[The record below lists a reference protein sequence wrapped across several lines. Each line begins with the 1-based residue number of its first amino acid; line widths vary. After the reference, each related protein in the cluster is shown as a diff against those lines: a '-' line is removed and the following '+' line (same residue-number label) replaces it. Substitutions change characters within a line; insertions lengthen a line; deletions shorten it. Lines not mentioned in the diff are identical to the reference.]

1 LNTVTRFLADI
12 HAKSQ
17 KFRDFAVSSNY
28 VQELL
33 VVLYPVVV
41 SSEIVSAELE
51 IDSRESLA
59 LNFNGSDL
67 EQPSLTIIKT
77 TTVTPSTPDKPS
89 SSLRRGSS
97 FILVTSDKTP
107 HTPSTARLH
116 HIVLP
121 KSSGLALNI
130 SNSVVQG
137 LLEIV
142 IAVFQDQI
150 LTRKDFSGLGLFL
163 KVPPGFLEHQAFFE
177 SWLLRNTLSSLGNT
191 LMLNQNLLQE
201 PRVLTNLARFVT
213 HIGEAIYEGWFIGG
227 ADALLDFAGV
237 VLEHL
242 QRSDIARLKSTRLCS
257 QPIAIIRNTLFR
269 TMLLRL
275 SEVDANEAS
284 SFLEKLTFWQT
295 ILLSSEATD
304 DGQSEHLQLV
314 CYLLYARLVSSQPHV
329 RMLSADLWRIVLV
342 QKPEEAASI
351 LNHARTQHQRNLSSG
366 FQKIVELDN
375 ETFLYWID
383 EHREQLDAFFFG
395 AMSKTWESFVQE
407 ENLHTEQTTSERL
420 SRRKERLQQWHL
432 EEMAKEDAVRR
443 HDVSFGHWASN
454 IYTSEHLKHQ
464 RTIQDQNDAITFV
477 LASFTK
483 LTRELRRPNGLLH
496 DAGPAK
502 WRLDQTEGRNRM
514 RLRIVP
520 DDEERQDDYQP
531 KRRGT
536 ETPLKL
542 DTRIRALTASESVGV
557 TPSAMTQNVPD
568 LPQAILKGDS
578 MELDDSFE
586 MIEEPNDEDGYEDK
600 NRKVMR
606 SLNRGDQVQHVTN
619 ISRIVGL
626 EACEGLLILGKDSL
640 YLLDNFFQRADGE
653 IVNVWQ
659 APQDER
665 DPYVR
670 MIAGRESTEKRA
682 NTSSEHE
689 TRSWK
694 WEEIISVS
702 KRRFLF
708 RNVGLEVFFTDGRSY
723 LLTLISPLLRNELHS
738 QILSRAPQI
747 NGGPS
752 LAQPEDIWRFETLKS
767 PDDAPQTLGSKF
779 ANVFN
784 QSSSNPATRKW
795 MKGEISNFHYL
806 MLINTMAGRTF
817 NDLTQYPV
825 FPWILADYISEELDL
840 TNPKTF
846 RDLSKPM
853 GCQTTERE
861 AEFRDRYQSFAEMGD
876 HNSPPFH
883 YGTHYSSAMIVASY
897 LIRLQPFVQSYLLL
911 QGGSFDHPDRLFY
924 SIANAWDSASRVN
937 MTDVRELT
945 PEFFYLPEF
954 LVNSNKY
961 NFGVRQ
967 GDQTIDTVALPP
979 WAKGDPKIFIAKHR
993 EALESPY
1000 VSKNLHRWIDLVF
1013 GYKQK
1018 GDAAFDAVNVF
1029 HHLSYQGAKDLDNID
1044 DPVERL
1050 ATIGIIHNF
1059 GQTPHQVFQRA
1070 HPQREA
1076 MGHKYKRLDT
1086 AVQSLAR
1093 LPVCLLGTVS
1103 IPRFRVYLTS
1113 NTESHER
1120 VASLLFSWKQ
1130 ERLLCSAAFR
1140 LNIPPNY
1147 DKYMEWGF
1155 ADGSVR
1161 FYSADSRKVGVRS
1174 PLHII
1179 ILIIVVDRSF

>member
-17 KFRDFAVSSNY
+17 KFRDFAVSSSY
-28 VQELL
+28 IQELL
-33 VVLYPVVV
+33 IVLYPVVV
-41 SSEIVSAELE
+41 SSEIVCAELE
-51 IDSRESLA
+51 LNSRNSLA
-59 LNFNGSDL
+59 LNANGNGLD
-67 EQPSLTIIKT
+67 QPSPTIIKT
-77 TTVTPSTPDKPS
+77 TTVSPASSDVTS
-89 SSLRRGSS
+89 SSVRPGSS
-97 FILVTSDKTP
+97 FILVTSDRSK
-107 HTPSTARLH
+107 HSPSTARLH
-116 HIVLP
+116 HIVVP
-121 KSSGLALNI
+121 DSSGVSLNV

-150 LTRKDFSGLGLFL
+150 FTRKDFSGLGLFL
-163 KVPPGFLEHQAFFE
+163 KVPPGFLEHQTFFE
-177 SWLLRNTLSSLGNT
+177 SWLLRNTLSSISNA
-191 LMLNQNLLQE
+191 LMLNQSLLQE
-201 PRVLTNLARFVT
+201 TRVITNLAKFVT
-213 HIGEAIYEGWFIGG
+213 HVGEAIYEGWFIAG

-237 VLEHL
+237 VLEYL
-242 QRSDIARLKSTRLCS
+242 QRSDIARLKSTRLCN

-284 SFLEKLTFWQT
+284 AFLEKLTYWQT
-295 ILLSSEATD
+295 VLLSSATSD
-304 DGQSEHLQLV
+304 DPQTKHLQLV
-314 CYLLYARLVSSQPHV
+314 CYLLYARLVSDQPQV
-329 RMLSADLWRIVLV
+329 RRLSADLWRIVLV
-342 QKPEEAASI
+342 QKPEETASI
-351 LNHARTQHQRNLSSG
+351 LNHARTNQQRSLSSG

-375 ETFLYWID
+375 DTFLYWID
-383 EHREQLDAFFFG
+383 DHRDQLDSFFFG
-395 AMSKTWESFVQE
+395 AMSKTWEAFVRD
-407 ENLHTEQTTSERL
+407 ENIHTEQTTNERL
-420 SRRKERLQQWHL
+420 SRRKEKLNQWHT
-432 EEMAKEDAVRR
+432 EELAREDAIRR
-443 HDVSFGHWASN
+443 HEVSFGHWASN

-464 RTIQDQNDAITFV
+464 RTLQDQTDAISFIM
-477 LASFTK
+477 ASFTK
-483 LTRELRRPNGLLH
+483 MKRDLTLPNGLLRGS
-496 DAGPAK
+496 APAK

-520 DDEERQDDYQP
+520 DNEERQDDYQP

-536 ETPLKL
+536 ETPLKV
-542 DTRIRALTASESVGV
+542 DTRLRALTTSESVGV
-557 TPSAMTQNVPD
+557 TPSAMTQNEPD
-568 LPQAILKGDS
+568 LPQGPAQGDPVD
-578 MELDDSFE
+578 LDDSFE
-586 MIEEPNDEDGYEDK
+586 MIDEPADEENYEDK

-606 SLNRGDQVQHVTN
+606 SLHRGDQVQHVAN

-626 EACEGLLILGKDSL
+626 QACEGLLILGKDSL

-659 APQDER
+659 APQEER
-665 DPYVR
+665 DSYVR
-670 MIAGRESTEKRA
+670 MISGRESMDKRETM
-682 NTSSEHE
+682 NNDHE

-694 WEEIISVS
+694 WEDIISVS

-708 RNVGLEVFFTDGRSY
+708 RDVALEIFFTDGRSY
-723 LLTLISPLLRNELHS
+723 LLTVLNPPLRNELHS
-738 QILSRAPQI
+738 QILSRAPQV

-784 QSSSNPATRKW
+784 QSPSNPATRKW

-825 FPWILADYISEELDL
+825 FPWVLADYTSDELDL
-840 TNPKTF
+840 SDPKTF

-853 GCQTTERE
+853 GCQTPQRE
-861 AEFRDRYQSFAEMGD
+861 AELKERYKSFAEMGD
-876 HNSPPFH
+876 HNSPAFH
-883 YGTHYSSAMIVASY
+883 YGTHYSTAMNVASS

-911 QGGSFDHPDRLFY
+911 QGGSFDHADRLFY
-924 SIANAWDSASRVN
+924 SVAKTWEQASRGN
-937 MTDVRELT
+937 TTDVRELT

-961 NFGVRQ
+961 NFGLRQ
-967 GDQTIDTVALPP
+967 ATNQAIDNVELPP

-993 EALESPY
+993 EALESPH
-1000 VSKNLHRWIDLVF
+1000 VSKNLHRWIDLIF

-1018 GDAAFDAVNVF
+1018 GDAAVEAVNVF

-1070 HPQREA
+1070 HPQREEV
-1076 MGHKYKRLDT
+1076 GHKYKRLDT
-1086 AVQSLAR
+1086 AVESLAR
-1093 LPVCLLGTVS
+1093 LPFCLLGMS
-1103 IPRFRVYLTS
+1103 LDRF
-1113 NTESHER
+1113 HE
-1120 VASLLFSWKQ
+1120 
-1130 ERLLCSAAFR
+1130 
-1140 LNIPPNY
+1140 
-1147 DKYMEWGF
+1147 
-1155 ADGSVR
+1155 
-1161 FYSADSRKVGVRS
+1161 YS
-1174 PLHII
+1174 
-1179 ILIIVVDRSF
+1179 